1 MDRAPEAAPSFRFV
15 GGRPCLDLVATLGKR
30 HRPETLERLPDP
42 SALERWRVAGGVL
55 PERPTARPGELAL
68 ARTLR
73 EAIHRLVRAGMDQR
87 ALERSDL
94 ETVNRWAR
102 RRGPVP
108 QLGTG
113 RRVVIACPGH
123 AVTAGLADVARDAVL
138 LMGGPELGPVKEC
151 EHPDCSLLFIDRSP
165 SGRRRW
171 CSMESCGNQTK
182 VTGYRDRRRATA

>member
-1 MDRAPEAAPSFRFV
+1 MDHDREAAPSFRLL

-30 HRPETLERLPDP
+30 HRPETVERLPDP
-42 SALERWRVAGGVL
+42 SALERWLVAAGVL
-55 PERPTARPGELAL
+55 ADRPTARPGELAM

-73 EAIHRLVRAGMDQR
+73 EAIHRLVRAGMAQR
-87 ALERSDL
+87 PLEAADL
-94 ETVNRWAR
+94 ETLNRWAR

-123 AVTAGLADVARDAVL
+123 AVTAGLSDVARDAVL
-138 LMGGPELGPVKEC
+138 LLGGPELGRVREC
-151 EHPDCSLLFIDRSP
+151 AHRECSLLFIDRSP

-182 VTGYRDRRRATA
+182 VAGYRDRRRATA